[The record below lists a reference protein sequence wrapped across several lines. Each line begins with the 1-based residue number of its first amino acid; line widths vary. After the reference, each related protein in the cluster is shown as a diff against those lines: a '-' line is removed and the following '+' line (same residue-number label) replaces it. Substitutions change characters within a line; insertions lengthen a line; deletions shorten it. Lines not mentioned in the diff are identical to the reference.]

1 MTPPL
6 SAEVKRRVL
15 MRGIG
20 AAAGVAIGC
29 VHLVDRRK
37 NAYPR
42 FHTDDHP
49 QETARFDAAVEVAR
63 NALDQIRQRVEGEP
77 MRLLDAHLLMLE
89 DPLLRQR
96 VVAAIETEQKNAEW
110 ALRSAITT
118 LKREFDALADDYFRE
133 RRSDVDFVGERI
145 MSALMAERSQ
155 VDDVPNDAVVVAHDI
170 SPADTVALMK
180 KNLRAIVTEA
190 GGVTS
195 HTAILARALKIP
207 AVAGCKKALARA
219 GNGDDI
225 VVDGGAGHVI
235 LHPSRR
241 LLRRYQ
247 SIAHDREVV
256 ATELLGEVEFP
267 PTTPDGHA
275 IEILANVELER
286 EVASVLAM
294 GATGI
299 GLYRTEFLFLRKAAL
314 PSESEHR
321 RVYGHV
327 LDAVGRDRRVV
338 FRTFD
343 LGSDKLAPKLKM
355 PREDN
360 PALGLR
366 ACRLGVVHEKLFR
379 KQLRAILRACA
390 DGGGAIMFPMISGV
404 SELRHVLGILDDEK
418 EKLAKAGERFAENI
432 PVGTMIELP
441 SAVWVADALAKEVD
455 FFSVGTNDLLQYS
468 LAADRNN
475 EHVAYLYRPLHLS
488 NLRALRHVIEAA
500 KDANISVCLCGEM
513 AADPLCAAVSMGLG
527 FDSLSM
533 PPSAIPQVKWAL
545 RRFPIWDAK
554 ALVEDCFRKTTSD
567 QIEALAREA
576 LAARVPEILRF
587 ADGTALDEGTT
598 TQAAERTP
606 GEQARE
612 AGGGLS
618 S

>member
-1 MTPPL
+1 MTPPPT
-6 SAEVKRRVL
+6 ETKRRVL
-15 MRGIG
+15 LRGIG
-20 AAAGVAIGC
+20 AAAGVAIGR

-42 FHTDDHP
+42 FHTSEH
-49 QETARFDAAVEVAR
+49 QKETERFDAAVDVAR
-63 NALDQIRQRVEGEP
+63 SALDQIRQRVEGEP
-77 MRLLDAHLLMLE
+77 MRLLDAHVLMLE

-96 VVAAIETEQKNAEW
+96 VVATIEGQQKNAEW
-110 ALRSAITT
+110 ALRDAITT
-118 LKREFDALADDYFRE
+118 LKREFDALADEYFRE

-145 MSALMAERSQ
+145 LSALMAERSQ

-170 SPADTVALMK
+170 SPADTLALMK
-180 KNLRAIVTEA
+180 KNLRAIVTEV

-207 AVAGCKKALARA
+207 AVAGCKKALERA

-247 SIAHDREVV
+247 SIAHDREIV

-267 PTTPDGHA
+267 PETPDGHS

-299 GLYRTEFLFLRKAAL
+299 GLYRTEFLFLHQASL
-314 PSESEHR
+314 PSEAEHR
-321 RVYGHV
+321 RVYRHV
-327 LDAVGRDRRVV
+327 LDAVGRDRQVV

-355 PREDN
+355 PPEEN

-379 KQLRAILRACA
+379 KQLRSILRASA

-418 EKLAKAGERFAENI
+418 EKLAKAGERFAEKI

-488 NLRALRHVIEAA
+488 NLRALQHVVSAA
-500 KDANISVCLCGEM
+500 KDANIPVCLCGEM

-533 PPSAIPQVKWAL
+533 PPNAIPQVKWAL

-554 ALVEDCFRKTTSD
+554 ALVEDCLQKTTSD

-587 ADGTALDEGTT
+587 ASGTALDEGTAPPPT
-598 TQAAERTP
+598 KARPLAASDEVLEGVT
-606 GEQARE
+606 
-612 AGGGLS
+612 S
-618 S
+618 